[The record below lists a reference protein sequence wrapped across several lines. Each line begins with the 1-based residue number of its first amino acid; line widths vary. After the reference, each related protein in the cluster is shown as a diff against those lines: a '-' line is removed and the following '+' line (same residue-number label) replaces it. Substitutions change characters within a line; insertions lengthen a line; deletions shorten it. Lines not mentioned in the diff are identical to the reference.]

1 MDKAFLTA
9 TAIPL
14 MGLAGAI
21 AYKFRPLEWQKEE
34 GRRVWNATHV
44 VRFPCL
50 WQNSC
55 VHFAAV
61 TLARLACSMHSLVRN
76 DAQGL
81 LHALICTAAA

>member
-34 GRRVWNATHV
+34 GKRVCIAIHA
-44 VRFPCL
+44 VRFACSR
-50 WQNSC
+50 QDSC
-55 VHFAAV
+55 AHFAAV
-61 TLARLACSMHSLVRN
+61 TLLQLACGMHSLIRN
-76 DAQGL
+76 DAQAL
-81 LHALICTAAA
+81 LLALI